1 MKNMRYTLVILPV
14 AAAFAIGAMFFAHTT
29 EGGLSSP
36 VPEKEIVI
44 PLGEVDRSAL
54 AEGDSLRKAH
64 RYRDAIASY
73 KKLLDSQGQPS
84 SIRAEAEYDI
94 GLSQTWLGEYDE
106 AWGVFTHMLTSYR
119 DDPDAVG
126 HAQFCLA
133 WIEAQ
138 KGAYREAIARL
149 EGSLAKG
156 NITDRELLAR
166 TRYMVGRTYLMYLH
180 DPASANA
187 AFRTVLRDYPDTK
200 IAEHPYILA
209 QKGK

>member
-1 MKNMRYTLVILPV
+1 MRKMRYAFMILPV
-14 AAAFAIGAMFFAHTT
+14 AAALTLGAVFFAHRS

-36 VPEKEIVI
+36 VQVKEIVI
-44 PLGEVDRSAL
+44 PLGDIDRSAL

-73 KKLLDSQGQPS
+73 RKLLDSKGATS
-84 SIRAEAEYDI
+84 SILAEAEYDI
-94 GLSQTWLGEYDE
+94 GLSQTWLGENDE
-106 AWGVFTHMLTSYR
+106 AWAVFTNLLTAYK

-133 WIEAQ
+133 WIEVQ

-149 EGSLAKG
+149 EASLAKG

-166 TRYMVGRTYLMYLH
+166 TRYMIGRTYLMFLD

-187 AFRTVLRDYPDTK
+187 EFRTVHRDFPDPK